1 MRILILRNRPNLKI
15 NLDAF
20 ALIVTHVETPTDKAT
35 LNSIGIAEILLKN
48 KAFTSA

>member
-20 ALIVTHVETPTDKAT
+20 ALAETDPSTYKIEHYDNAHEREHIPNT
-35 LNSIGIAEILLKN
+35 PS
-48 KAFTSA
+48 AF